1 MPIRDGGTRV
11 FEVCPSL
18 IKVFLCQ
25 GAFAEDMGYGPWVFG
40 QGRTDEGFNWDK
52 SVIMI
57 CLWI

>member
-1 MPIRDGGTRV
+1 MPIRDGRTRV
-11 FEVCPSL
+11 FEVCPSPN
-18 IKVFLCQ
+18 VCQ
-25 GAFAEDMGYGPWVFG
+25 GVFGEDMGYGPWVCG